1 MGQPMDIKT
10 LVEELKRQG
19 RTLMLPGMTD
29 RSKLGVDEQGLATL
43 LEMAYRKQ
51 VAMRR
56 VTYVPNTLTSEAI
69 TKLAHF
75 LTDNHDN
82 RFMIVLDG
90 STATGKTTLM
100 NAMRQTL
107 WWLLENRLVSDEV
120 SLKICDATAI
130 PGLRDSTREWY
141 NLMNWPSYLGIEDL
155 GCEPAEILRWGN
167 PLYPVRELIT
177 ERYKLRLPMVV
188 STNLDSDQLREHLG
202 LRIVSRMNEM
212 AYYIHFENEDFR
224 KMHDCIHEL
233 DENTRLYFPCG
244 SLGAYG
250 CFGSKD
256 GKRKSYLG

>member
-1 MGQPMDIKT
+1 
-10 LVEELKRQG
+10 
-19 RTLMLPGMTD
+19 MTD
-29 RSKLGVDEQGLATL
+29 RSKLTVDEQGLASM

-56 VTYVPNTLTSEAI
+56 VAYVPNNLTNGVI
-69 TKLAHF
+69 RKLAHF
-75 LTDNHDN
+75 LTDSKDN

-100 NAMRQTL
+100 TAMRQTF
-107 WWLLENRLVSDEV
+107 WWLAEHKLAPDEM

-130 PGLRDSTREWY
+130 PVLRDSTREWY

-177 ERYKLRLPMVV
+177 ERYKQRLPMVV

-212 AYYIHFENEDFR
+212 AFYIHFEKETG
-224 KMHDCIHEL
+224 L
-233 DENTRLYFPCG
+233 V
-244 SLGAYG
+244 
-250 CFGSKD
+250 
-256 GKRKSYLG
+256 

>member
-10 LVEELKRQG
+10 LVEVLKRQG
-19 RTLMLPGMTD
+19 RALMLPGMTD
-29 RSKLGVDEQGLATL
+29 HSKLGVDEQSLTAL

-56 VTYVPNTLTSEAI
+56 VAYVPNNLTSGAI
-69 TKLAHF
+69 KKLAHF
-75 LTDNHDN
+75 LTDTGDN

-100 NAMRQTL
+100 TAMRQTL
-107 WWLLENRLVSDEV
+107 RWLTDHRLVSDDV
-120 SLKICDATAI
+120 GLRILDATKICTLMDSS
-130 PGLRDSTREWY
+130 RDWNELLS
-141 NLMNWPSYLGIEDL
+141 WPSYLGIEDL

-212 AYYIHFENEDFR
+212 AFYIHFENEDFR
-224 KMHDCIHEL
+224 KMAWYSHHPEV
-233 DENTRLYFPCG
+233 N
-244 SLGAYG
+244 S
-250 CFGSKD
+250 
-256 GKRKSYLG
+256 

>member
-1 MGQPMDIKT
+1 
-10 LVEELKRQG
+10 
-19 RTLMLPGMTD
+19 
-29 RSKLGVDEQGLATL
+29 
-43 LEMAYRKQ
+43 
-51 VAMRR
+51 
-56 VTYVPNTLTSEAI
+56 
-69 TKLAHF
+69 
-75 LTDNHDN
+75 
-82 RFMIVLDG
+82 MIVLDG

-224 KMHDCIHEL
+224 KMAWYSHH
-233 DENTRLYFPCG
+233 PG
-244 SLGAYG
+244 V
-250 CFGSKD
+250 
-256 GKRKSYLG
+256 KSEK

>member
-10 LVEELKRQG
+10 LVEVLKRQG
-19 RTLMLPGMTD
+19 RALMLPGMTD
-29 RSKLGVDEQGLATL
+29 HSKLGVDEQSLTAL

-56 VTYVPNTLTSEAI
+56 VAYVPNNLTSGAI
-69 TKLAHF
+69 KKLAHI
-75 LTDNHDN
+75 LTDRSDN

-100 NAMRQTL
+100 TAMRQAL
-107 WWLLENRLVSDEV
+107 RWLTDHRLVSDDV
-120 SLKICDATAI
+120 GLRILDATKICTLMDSS
-130 PGLRDSTREWY
+130 RDWNELLS
-141 NLMNWPSYLGIEDL
+141 WPSYLGIEDL

-212 AYYIHFENEDFR
+212 AYYIHFENKDFR
-224 KMHDCIHEL
+224 KMAWYSHHPEA
-233 DENTRLYFPCG
+233 N
-244 SLGAYG
+244 S
-250 CFGSKD
+250 
-256 GKRKSYLG
+256 

>member
-1 MGQPMDIKT
+1 
-10 LVEELKRQG
+10 
-19 RTLMLPGMTD
+19 MLPGTTD
-29 RSKLGVDEQGLATL
+29 RSKLSVDEQGLTTL

-56 VTYVPNTLTSEAI
+56 VTYVPNSLTNGAI
-69 TKLAHF
+69 MKLAHF
-75 LTDNHDN
+75 LTDREDN

-100 NAMRQTL
+100 TAMRQTL
-107 WWLLENRLVSDEV
+107 WWLSENRLVSDDV
-120 SLKICDATAI
+120 SLNIYDATAI
-130 PGLRDSTREWY
+130 SNLRDSTREWY

-224 KMHDCIHEL
+224 KMNWYSHHPEL
-233 DENTRLYFPCG
+233 RT
-244 SLGAYG
+244 
-250 CFGSKD
+250 K
-256 GKRKSYLG
+256 K